1 MIGRLESDNA
11 MNNNGWNV
19 SEQRVAIDIL
29 LIEDRDE
36 AIEMVEGAIAETRL
50 NNRMVVARSQLE
62 ALHYLRHAAAYGPL
76 DADHS
81 MSKPGLILLDINM
94 DSQQG
99 FDVLHE
105 IRTDPKLM
113 TIPVVIL
120 TDNLAESDLAYTIS
134 HGVTGY
140 FLKPMD
146 PGQLRKVVRDVE
158 DHWNLLWNAPCAN

>member
-1 MIGRLESDNA
+1 MP
-11 MNNNGWNV
+11 
-19 SEQRVAIDIL
+19 IDIL

-36 AIEMVEGAIAETRL
+36 AIEMVEGAIQETRL
-50 NNRMVVARSQLE
+50 RNRMVVARSQME
-62 ALHYLRHAAAYGPL
+62 ALHYLRHAAAFGPV
-76 DADHS
+76 DVDHGL
-81 MSKPGLILLDINM
+81 SKPGLILLDINM
-94 DSQQG
+94 DKQQG

-113 TIPVVIL
+113 TIPVVVL
-120 TDNLAESDLAYTIS
+120 TDNLQESDLAYTIS

>member
-1 MIGRLESDNA
+1 
-11 MNNNGWNV
+11 
-19 SEQRVAIDIL
+19 
-29 LIEDRDE
+29 
-36 AIEMVEGAIAETRL
+36 MVEGAIAETRL
-50 NNRMVVARSQLE
+50 RNRMVVARTQLE
-62 ALHYLRHAAAYGPL
+62 ALHYLRHTVSFGPMDL
-76 DADHS
+76 DQGIT
-81 MSKPGLILLDINM
+81 KPGLILLDINM

-113 TIPVVIL
+113 TIPVVVL

>member
-1 MIGRLESDNA
+1 MKSY
-11 MNNNGWNV
+11 GWNV
-19 SEQRVAIDIL
+19 SEQHVPIDIL

-36 AIEMVEGAIAETRL
+36 AIEMVEGAIQETRL
-50 NNRMVVARSQLE
+50 RNRMVVARSQLE
-62 ALHYLRHAAAYGPL
+62 ALHYLRHTTTVTPQDVDQGL
-76 DADHS
+76 N
-81 MSKPGLILLDINM
+81 KPGLILLDINM
-94 DSQQG
+94 DKQQG

-105 IRTDPKLM
+105 IRTDPSLM
-113 TIPVVIL
+113 TIPVVVL

-146 PGQLRKVVRDVE
+146 PAQLRKVVKDVE

>member
-1 MIGRLESDNA
+1 MRRCEGENT
-11 MNNNGWNV
+11 MNNSGWNA
-19 SEQRVAIDIL
+19 SEDRVPIDIL

-36 AIEMVEGAIAETRL
+36 AIEMVEGAIHETRL
-50 NNRMVVARSQLE
+50 RNRMVVARSQIE
-62 ALHYLRHAAAYGPL
+62 ALHYLRHAAAFGPV
-76 DADHS
+76 DVDHGL
-81 MSKPGLILLDINM
+81 SKPGLILLDINM
-94 DSQQG
+94 DKQQG

-113 TIPVVIL
+113 TIPVVVL
-120 TDNLAESDLAYTIS
+120 TDNLQESDLAYTIS

>member
-1 MIGRLESDNA
+1 
-11 MNNNGWNV
+11 MNSYGWNV
-19 SEQRVAIDIL
+19 SEQRGPIDIL

-36 AIEMVEGAIAETRL
+36 AIEMVEGAIQETRL
-50 NNRMVVARSQLE
+50 RNRMVVARSQLE
-62 ALHYLRHAAAYGPL
+62 ALHYLRHTTALGPQ
-76 DADHS
+76 DADAGLN
-81 MSKPGLILLDINM
+81 KPGLILLDINM
-94 DSQQG
+94 DKQQG

-105 IRTDPKLM
+105 IRTDPRLM
-113 TIPVVIL
+113 TIPVVVL

-146 PGQLRKVVRDVE
+146 PAQLRKVVRDVE

>member
-19 SEQRVAIDIL
+19 SEQRVPIDIL

-50 NNRMVVARSQLE
+50 SNRMVVARSQLE
-62 ALHYLRHAAAYGPL
+62 AMHYLRHAAAYGPF

-146 PGQLRKVVRDVE
+146 PSQLRKVVRDVE

>member
-1 MIGRLESDNA
+1 M
-11 MNNNGWNV
+11 